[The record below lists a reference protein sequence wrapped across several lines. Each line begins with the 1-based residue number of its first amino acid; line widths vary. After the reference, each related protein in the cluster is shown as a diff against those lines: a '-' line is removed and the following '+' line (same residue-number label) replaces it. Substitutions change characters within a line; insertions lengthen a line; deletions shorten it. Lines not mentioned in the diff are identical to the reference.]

1 MEKFEKLGLGK
12 ETLRV
17 ISSLGFTEPSEIQNK
32 TIPLALDG
40 KDVVAAS
47 KTGSGKTLAFAAP
60 IIENIKSNGNIQAL
74 ILTPTRELA
83 DQVGKSVSIFAEKRL
98 NVLEIYG
105 GVDIQRQMRKMS
117 RADVVV
123 GTPGR
128 ILDHLNRRSIN
139 LSHVKILVLDEFDRM
154 LDMGFSKDVDSIIRE
169 CPKERQ
175 TMLFSATMSSGIDH
189 LIDKYTK
196 KDAVEVSVESFL
208 DTSKL
213 TQVFYDTPSNMK
225 FSLLVHLLNKENSGL
240 VMVFCNTRR
249 NADFITDNLNKLKI
263 EAKAIHGGLEQ
274 KKRMRIMEEFHG
286 NGANVLVCT
295 DVAARGLDIKG
306 VSHVYNYDIPKE
318 VDDYIH
324 RIGRT
329 ARAGKSGKAISIL
342 SSRDY
347 ESFSDIERHDS
358 LDVKKL
364 EMPRV
369 DRIMIRMDSKRDFNG
384 GRGNSRFGGGN
395 RSQGGQRFSNNRGGS
410 SGGPRRNSSEGTD
423 RHSSRGPRSNDS
435 RPNSNRSFGNKS
447 FGNRDSNKS
456 FGNKSFGN
464 RDSNKTFGDRS
475 SSSRGPRSNDSR
487 PNSNRSF
494 GNKSFGNSRSRDS
507 GKSYGNKSYGDKG
520 GSFGNR
526 DSSRGPKR
534 DSGKSYGNR
543 DSNKTFGDR
552 NQSNRGPRNNDSRPS
567 SSRGPSRGPRT
578 NLRQSANR
586 SPSRDSRKNN
596 RR

>member
-1 MEKFEKLGLGK
+1 MQISKMEKFEKLGLGK
-12 ETLRV
+12 GTLRV
-17 ISSLGFTEPSEIQNK
+17 ISSLGFKEPSEIQAQ
-32 TIPLALDG
+32 TIPIVLEG
-40 KDVVAAS
+40 KDIVAAS
-47 KTGSGKTLAFAAP
+47 KTGSGKTLAFGSP
-60 IIENIKSNGNIQAL
+60 IIEKIKPNGQIQAL

-83 DQVGKSVSIFAEKRL
+83 DQVGKAISIFAEGRL

-105 GVDIQRQMRKMS
+105 GVDIERQIRKMS

-128 ILDHLNRRSIN
+128 ILDHLNRRTIN

-154 LDMGFSKDVDSIIRE
+154 LDMGFSKDVDLIIRE

-196 KDAVEVSVESFL
+196 KDAVEISVESFL

-249 NADFITDNLNKLKI
+249 NTDFITDNLNKLKI
-263 EAKAIHGGLEQ
+263 EARAIHGGLEQ
-274 KKRMRIMEEFHG
+274 KKRQRILEEFHG
-286 NGANVLVCT
+286 KGANILVCT

-329 ARAGKSGKAISIL
+329 ARAGKMGKAINIL

-347 ESFSDIERHDS
+347 ESFSDIERHEA
-358 LDVKKL
+358 LNVKKL
-364 EMPRV
+364 EMPYV
-369 DRIMIRMDSKRDFNG
+369 ERIMIRMDSKRDFNG
-384 GRGNSRFGGGN
+384 RSNSRFGGGN
-395 RSQGGQRFSNNRGGS
+395 KSGGS
-410 SGGPRRNSSEGTD
+410 RNFGNTRGNS
-423 RHSSRGPRSNDS
+423 SSRGPRSNDS

-447 FGNRDSNKS
+447 FGNRDSK
-456 FGNKSFGN
+456 
-464 RDSNKTFGDRS
+464 KTFGDRS

-487 PNSNRSF
+487 QGAS
-494 GNKSFGNSRSRDS
+494 KSSS
-507 GKSYGNKSYGDKG
+507 
-520 GSFGNR
+520 R

-534 DSGKSYGNR
+534 
-543 DSNKTFGDR
+543 
-552 NQSNRGPRNNDSRPS
+552 
-567 SSRGPSRGPRT
+567 
-578 NLRQSANR
+578 SAR
-586 SPSRDSRKNN
+586 RNN

>member
-1 MEKFEKLGLGK
+1 MEKFKKLGLG
-12 ETLRV
+12 ERTLRV
-17 ISSLGFTEPSEIQNK
+17 ISSMNFEEPSEIQAK
-32 TIPLALDG
+32 TIPLALEG

-60 IIENIKSNGNIQAL
+60 IIENIKPNGDIQAL

-83 DQVGKSVSIFAEKRL
+83 DQVGKQIDIFAEGRL

-105 GVDIQRQMRKMS
+105 GVDITRQIRKMS

-128 ILDHLNRRSIN
+128 ILDHLNRRTIN
-139 LSHVKILVLDEFDRM
+139 LTNIKILVLDEFDRM
-154 LDMGFSKDVDSIIRE
+154 LDMGFSRDVDQIIRE
-169 CPKERQ
+169 APENRQ
-175 TMLFSATMSSGIDH
+175 TMLFSATIGSGIDH

-196 KDAVEVSVESFL
+196 KDAHEVIVESFL

-225 FSLLVHLLNKENSGL
+225 FSLLVHLLKAEKAGL

-249 NADFITDNLNKLKI
+249 NADFIVKNLNSLGI
-263 EAKAIHGGLEQ
+263 ESKAIHGGLDQ
-274 KKRMRIMEEFHG
+274 KKRIRVLEEFHG
-286 NGANVLVCT
+286 KGANVVVCT

-329 ARAGKSGKAISIL
+329 ARAGTSGKAINIL

-347 ESFSDIERHDS
+347 ESFSDIERHEQ

-364 EMPRV
+364 EMPYV
-369 DRIMIRMDSKRDFNG
+369 ERIMIRMDDKRDFGRG
-384 GRGNSRFGGGN
+384 GASRGRDQSRGRSGGNSRFGGGN
-395 RSQGGQRFSNNRGGS
+395 RSGGRSQGGRSFGNRDSGS
-410 SGGPRRNSSEGTD
+410 SRGPRRNFSEGTD
-423 RHSSRGPRSNDS
+423 RHSSRNFNKGDGDS
-435 RPNSNRSFGNKS
+435 GRKFGNRDSNRSQGGRS
-447 FGNRDSNKS
+447 FGNRDS
-456 FGNKSFGN
+456 G
-464 RDSNKTFGDRS
+464 SNSG
-475 SSSRGPRSNDSR
+475 
-487 PNSNRSF
+487 
-494 GNKSFGNSRSRDS
+494 
-507 GKSYGNKSYGDKG
+507 GKSYGNKSYGNNNSGRSQG
-520 GSFGNR
+520 GRSFGNK
-526 DSSRGPKR
+526 SYGNK

-543 DSNKTFGDR
+543 DSGKSYGNKESGSSYGNRD
-552 NQSNRGPRNNDSRPS
+552 SNSRQG
-567 SSRGPSRGPRT
+567 SSRGPR
-578 NLRQSANR
+578 
-586 SPSRDSRKNN
+586 RDSRKSFGNKSQGRGRRDN